1 MYLTTYDNNKITV
14 PLTDNKQLI
23 ICQPPLNRGVLIG
36 IHNQLTGEV
45 NDIGYMYKSP
55 YIHNL
60 ASISYQ
66 QDELKLIK
74 QIVAILQEKGIYV
87 TPLTTTAEIKI
98 DKVDIDTLKA
108 YRDANTVYI
117 EELESTNRVQIDVEN
132 KKIYLYKFKID
143 SKDIKR
149 YELPI
154 GLFLS
159 KEECIKSIDPIK
171 VYPLLIP
178 EVDKNGYVFKENGI
192 KIYTERNYENCTI
205 NLVAYKGSKRD
216 ILHSY
221 NYVTD
226 KFDQRYISQ
235 NIPNAVKD
243 YLSGFGVIYEDYFKT
258 SRFARTIINTT
269 TGLECCRTKYARQC
283 YENRIN
289 DIRVIDFNNYV
300 EIQTKVNHWESF
312 RVYVN
317 IKHSKIYHI
326 KGNEIS
332 PIISKGTFRA
342 IQNIIE
348 RMF

>member
-23 ICQPPLNRGVLIG
+23 ICQPLLHRGVVIG

-45 NDIGYMYKSP
+45 NDISYMYKSP

-74 QIVAILQEKGIYV
+74 QIVVIFQEKGIYV
-87 TPLTTTAEIKI
+87 TPLTTTAEIK
-98 DKVDIDTLKA
+98 VDIDTVKV

-132 KKIYLYKFKID
+132 KKIYLYKFERE

-149 YELPI
+149 YELPV

-159 KEECIKSIDPIK
+159 KEDCIKSIDPAK

-178 EVDKNGYVFKENGI
+178 EVDKNGYVLKGKGI
-192 KIYTERNYENCTI
+192 KTCTERNYENCTI
-205 NLVAYKGSKRD
+205 DLVAYKGKKKV

-235 NIPNAVKD
+235 NIPNVVKD
-243 YLSGFGVIYEDYFKT
+243 YLSGLGVIYEDYFKT
-258 SRFARTIINTT
+258 SRFARTIMNTT
-269 TGLECCRTKYARQC
+269 TDLECCRIKYARQC
-283 YENRIN
+283 YENRTN
-289 DIRVIDFNNYV
+289 DIKVIDFDNYV

-312 RVYVN
+312 RAYKN
-317 IKHSKIYHI
+317 IKYSKIYHI
-326 KGNEIS
+326 KCSNVN
-332 PIISKGTFRA
+332 PIISKETFRA

-348 RMF
+348 HMF